1 MRFLSNLICF
11 LIELLLIVLLYTKQS
26 FTLNLFSFIL
36 YNIIGF
42 VMMTYHMVTV
52 SIPYDMFII
61 VIVAMILLLIK
72 HRYIFKLQ
80 TGRFFIL
87 QLSHHFYTVGLFAV
101 SCLYISTIPL
111 IIINSLALW
120 AATIAFSTIYSF
132 IGYLSWS
139 TAFENHQY
147 YKHVKLI
154 MVLGAGIFSEEVTTL
169 LAARLDKALSV
180 YHSQRTKP
188 IIIVSGGQGPDEP
201 ISEALAMKRYLIAHN
216 VPENHIFME
225 NQSTNTRTNFLYSK
239 SIIHSMMPTSSQML
253 CVTSQFH
260 VLRALK
266 FAKKAHLSF
275 DGIGSRTP
283 YHFLAQSMI
292 IDFLGLMY
300 QYKTILTIYFA
311 MLFWLAIL
319 QTI

>member
-1 MRFLSNLICF
+1 
-11 LIELLLIVLLYTKQS
+11 
-26 FTLNLFSFIL
+26 
-36 YNIIGF
+36 
-42 VMMTYHMVTV
+42 
-52 SIPYDMFII
+52 
-61 VIVAMILLLIK
+61 MILLLIK
-72 HRYIFKLQ
+72 YRYIFKLQ

-120 AATIAFSTIYSF
+120 AAIIAFSTIYSF

-188 IIIVSGGQGPDEP
+188 IIIVSGGQG
-201 ISEALAMKRYLIAHN
+201 LT
-216 VPENHIFME
+216 
-225 NQSTNTRTNFLYSK
+225 NQFQK
-239 SIIHSMMPTSSQML
+239 H
-253 CVTSQFH
+253 
-260 VLRALK
+260 LR
-266 FAKKAHLSF
+266 
-275 DGIGSRTP
+275 
-283 YHFLAQSMI
+283 
-292 IDFLGLMY
+292 
-300 QYKTILTIYFA
+300 
-311 MLFWLAIL
+311 
-319 QTI
+319 

>member
-1 MRFLSNLICF
+1 MLLFLCF

-36 YNIIGF
+36 YTIIGF

-72 HRYIFKLQ
+72 YRYIFKLQ

-87 QLSHHFYTVGLFAV
+87 QLSHHFYTMGLFAV

-139 TAFENHQY
+139 TTFENHQY

-239 SIIHSMMPTSSQML
+239 SIIHSMMPTSSHML

>member
-1 MRFLSNLICF
+1 MLLFLCF

-36 YNIIGF
+36 YTIIGF

-139 TAFENHQY
+139 TTFENHQY

-225 NQSTNTRTNFLYSK
+225 NQSTNTRSNFLYSK
-239 SIIHSMMPTSSQML
+239 SIIHSMMPTSSHML

>member
-1 MRFLSNLICF
+1 
-11 LIELLLIVLLYTKQS
+11 
-26 FTLNLFSFIL
+26 
-36 YNIIGF
+36 
-42 VMMTYHMVTV
+42 MVTV

-61 VIVAMILLLIK
+61 IIVAMILLLIK
-72 HRYIFKLQ
+72 YRYIFKLQ

-101 SCLYISTIPL
+101 SYLYISTIPL

-120 AATIAFSTIYSF
+120 AAIIAFSTIYSF

>member
-1 MRFLSNLICF
+1 MLLFLCF
-11 LIELLLIVLLYTKQS
+11 LIELLLIVSLYTKQS

-36 YNIIGF
+36 YTIIGF
-42 VMMTYHMVTV
+42 VMMTYHVVTV
-52 SIPYDMFII
+52 SIPYEMFII

-72 HRYIFKLQ
+72 YRYIFKLQ

-87 QLSHHFYTVGLFAV
+87 QLSHHFYTMGLFAV

-120 AATIAFSTIYSF
+120 VATIAFSTIYSF

-147 YKHVKLI
+147 HKYVKLI

-239 SIIHSMMPTSSQML
+239 SIIHSMMPASSQML

>member
-1 MRFLSNLICF
+1 MLLFLCF
-11 LIELLLIVLLYTKQS
+11 LIELLLIASLYKKQS

-36 YNIIGF
+36 YTIIGF
-42 VMMTYHMVTV
+42 AMMTYHMVTV

-139 TAFENHQY
+139 TTFENHQY

-239 SIIHSMMPTSSQML
+239 SIIHSMMPTSSHML

>member
-1 MRFLSNLICF
+1 MLLFLCF

-36 YNIIGF
+36 YTIIGF

-72 HRYIFKLQ
+72 YRYIFKLQ

-101 SCLYISTIPL
+101 SYLYISTIPL

-120 AATIAFSTIYSF
+120 AAIIAFSTCYSF
-132 IGYLSWS
+132 IGYLSWF
-139 TAFENHQY
+139 TTFEIHQY

>member
-1 MRFLSNLICF
+1 MLLFLCF

-72 HRYIFKLQ
+72 YRYIFKLQ

-139 TAFENHQY
+139 TTFENHQY

>member
-1 MRFLSNLICF
+1 MLLFLCF
-11 LIELLLIVLLYTKQS
+11 LIELLLIASLYTKQS

-36 YNIIGF
+36 YTIIGF

-72 HRYIFKLQ
+72 YRYIFKLQ

-139 TAFENHQY
+139 TTFENHQY

-239 SIIHSMMPTSSQML
+239 SIIHSMMPTSSHML

>member
-1 MRFLSNLICF
+1 MLLFLCF

-36 YNIIGF
+36 YTIIGF

-72 HRYIFKLQ
+72 YRYIFKLQ

-120 AATIAFSTIYSF
+120 AAIIAFSTIYSF

-139 TAFENHQY
+139 TAFENHQH

>member
-1 MRFLSNLICF
+1 MLLFLCF
-11 LIELLLIVLLYTKQS
+11 LIELLLIILLYTKQS

-36 YNIIGF
+36 YTIIGF

-52 SIPYDMFII
+52 SILYDMFII

-72 HRYIFKLQ
+72 YRYIFKLQ

-139 TAFENHQY
+139 TTFENHQY

-239 SIIHSMMPTSSQML
+239 SIIHSMMPTSSHML

>member
-1 MRFLSNLICF
+1 MLLFLCF

-36 YNIIGF
+36 YTIIGF

-72 HRYIFKLQ
+72 YRYIFKLQ

-101 SCLYISTIPL
+101 SYLYISTIPL

-120 AATIAFSTIYSF
+120 AAIIAFSTIYSF

-139 TAFENHQY
+139 TAFEKHQY

-216 VPENHIFME
+216 VPENYIFME

>member
-1 MRFLSNLICF
+1 MLLFLCF

-36 YNIIGF
+36 YTIIGF
-42 VMMTYHMVTV
+42 VMMTYHVVTV
-52 SIPYDMFII
+52 SIPYEMFII

-72 HRYIFKLQ
+72 YRYIFKLQ

-87 QLSHHFYTVGLFAV
+87 KLSHHFYTMGLFAV

-120 AATIAFSTIYSF
+120 VATIAFSTIYSF

-147 YKHVKLI
+147 HKHVKLI

-216 VPENHIFME
+216 VPENYIFME

>member
-1 MRFLSNLICF
+1 M
-11 LIELLLIVLLYTKQS
+11 
-26 FTLNLFSFIL
+26 
-36 YNIIGF
+36 
-42 VMMTYHMVTV
+42 
-52 SIPYDMFII
+52 
-61 VIVAMILLLIK
+61 
-72 HRYIFKLQ
+72 
-80 TGRFFIL
+80 
-87 QLSHHFYTVGLFAV
+87 GLFAV

-120 AATIAFSTIYSF
+120 AAIIAFSTIYSF

>member
-1 MRFLSNLICF
+1 MLLFLCF
-11 LIELLLIVLLYTKQS
+11 LIELLLIVSLYTKQS

-36 YNIIGF
+36 YTIIGF

-52 SIPYDMFII
+52 SIPYEMFII

-72 HRYIFKLQ
+72 YRYIFKLQ

-87 QLSHHFYTVGLFAV
+87 QLSHHFYTMGLFAV

-120 AATIAFSTIYSF
+120 AVTIAFSTIYSF

-147 YKHVKLI
+147 YNHVKLI

-319 QTI
+319 QAI

>member
-1 MRFLSNLICF
+1 
-11 LIELLLIVLLYTKQS
+11 
-26 FTLNLFSFIL
+26 
-36 YNIIGF
+36 
-42 VMMTYHMVTV
+42 
-52 SIPYDMFII
+52 
-61 VIVAMILLLIK
+61 
-72 HRYIFKLQ
+72 
-80 TGRFFIL
+80 
-87 QLSHHFYTVGLFAV
+87 
-101 SCLYISTIPL
+101 
-111 IIINSLALW
+111 
-120 AATIAFSTIYSF
+120 
-132 IGYLSWS
+132 
-139 TAFENHQY
+139 
-147 YKHVKLI
+147 

-266 FAKKAHLSF
+266 FAKKLIFLSMVLEVVHHTTF
-275 DGIGSRTP
+275 GTIYDYR
-283 YHFLAQSMI
+283 L
-292 IDFLGLMY
+292 LGLMY

>member
-1 MRFLSNLICF
+1 MLLFLCF

-72 HRYIFKLQ
+72 YRYIFKLQ

-139 TAFENHQY
+139 TTFENHQY
-147 YKHVKLI
+147 YKHVNLI
-154 MVLGAGIFSEEVTTL
+154 MVLGARIFSEEVTTL

-239 SIIHSMMPTSSQML
+239 SIIHSMMPTSSHML

>member
-1 MRFLSNLICF
+1 M
-11 LIELLLIVLLYTKQS
+11 
-26 FTLNLFSFIL
+26 
-36 YNIIGF
+36 
-42 VMMTYHMVTV
+42 
-52 SIPYDMFII
+52 
-61 VIVAMILLLIK
+61 
-72 HRYIFKLQ
+72 
-80 TGRFFIL
+80 
-87 QLSHHFYTVGLFAV
+87 

>member
-1 MRFLSNLICF
+1 MLLFLCF

-36 YNIIGF
+36 YTIIGF

-61 VIVAMILLLIK
+61 IIVAMILLLIK
-72 HRYIFKLQ
+72 YRYIFKLQ

-101 SCLYISTIPL
+101 SYLYISTIPL

-120 AATIAFSTIYSF
+120 AAIIAFSTIYSF

-139 TAFENHQY
+139 TVFENHQY

>member
-1 MRFLSNLICF
+1 MLLFLCF

-139 TAFENHQY
+139 TTFENHQY

-169 LAARLDKALSV
+169 LASRLDKALSV

>member
-1 MRFLSNLICF
+1 
-11 LIELLLIVLLYTKQS
+11 
-26 FTLNLFSFIL
+26 
-36 YNIIGF
+36 
-42 VMMTYHMVTV
+42 
-52 SIPYDMFII
+52 
-61 VIVAMILLLIK
+61 
-72 HRYIFKLQ
+72 
-80 TGRFFIL
+80 
-87 QLSHHFYTVGLFAV
+87 GLFAV

-120 AATIAFSTIYSF
+120 TATIAFSTIYSF

-147 YKHVKLI
+147 HKHVKLI

-188 IIIVSGGQGPDEP
+188 IILVSGGQGPDEP
-201 ISEALAMKRYLIAHN
+201 ISEALAMKRYLIAHK

>member
-1 MRFLSNLICF
+1 MLLFLCF

-36 YNIIGF
+36 YTIIGF

-72 HRYIFKLQ
+72 YRYIFKLQ

-139 TAFENHQY
+139 TTFENHQY

>member
-1 MRFLSNLICF
+1 MSLFLCF

-36 YNIIGF
+36 YTIIGF

-139 TAFENHQY
+139 TTFENHQY

-239 SIIHSMMPTSSQML
+239 SIIHSMMPTSSHML

>member
-1 MRFLSNLICF
+1 MLLFLCF

-36 YNIIGF
+36 YTIIGF

-61 VIVAMILLLIK
+61 VIVAMIL
-72 HRYIFKLQ
+72 
-80 TGRFFIL
+80 
-87 QLSHHFYTVGLFAV
+87 
-101 SCLYISTIPL
+101 YISTIPL

-120 AATIAFSTIYSF
+120 AAIIAFSTIYSF

>member
-1 MRFLSNLICF
+1 MLLFLFF

-36 YNIIGF
+36 YTIIGF

-139 TAFENHQY
+139 TTFENHQY

-239 SIIHSMMPTSSQML
+239 SIIHSMMPTSSHML

>member
-1 MRFLSNLICF
+1 MLLFLCF

-139 TAFENHQY
+139 TAFENHQN

>member
-1 MRFLSNLICF
+1 
-11 LIELLLIVLLYTKQS
+11 
-26 FTLNLFSFIL
+26 
-36 YNIIGF
+36 
-42 VMMTYHMVTV
+42 MMTYHMVTV

-201 ISEALAMKRYLIAHN
+201 ISEALAMKRYLITHN

-239 SIIHSMMPTSSQML
+239 SIIHSMMPTSNHML

-292 IDFLGLMY
+292 IDFFGFNVS
-300 QYKTILTIYFA
+300 I
-311 MLFWLAIL
+311 
-319 QTI
+319 

>member
-1 MRFLSNLICF
+1 MLLFLCF

-36 YNIIGF
+36 YTIIGF

-139 TAFENHQY
+139 TTFENHQY

-239 SIIHSMMPTSSQML
+239 SIIHSMMPTSSHML

>member
-1 MRFLSNLICF
+1 MLLFLCF

-36 YNIIGF
+36 YTIIGF

-72 HRYIFKLQ
+72 YRYIFKLQ

-101 SCLYISTIPL
+101 SYLYISTIPL

-120 AATIAFSTIYSF
+120 AAIIAFSTIYSF

-139 TAFENHQY
+139 TAFEN

-201 ISEALAMKRYLIAHN
+201 ISEALAMKRYLIGHN

>member
-1 MRFLSNLICF
+1 MLLFLCF
-11 LIELLLIVLLYTKQS
+11 LIELLLIVSLYTKQS

-36 YNIIGF
+36 YTIIGF

-52 SIPYDMFII
+52 SIPYEMFII

-72 HRYIFKLQ
+72 YRYIFKLQ

-87 QLSHHFYTVGLFAV
+87 QLSHHFYTMGLFAV

-139 TAFENHQY
+139 VAFENHQY

>member
-1 MRFLSNLICF
+1 
-11 LIELLLIVLLYTKQS
+11 
-26 FTLNLFSFIL
+26 
-36 YNIIGF
+36 
-42 VMMTYHMVTV
+42 
-52 SIPYDMFII
+52 MFII

-72 HRYIFKLQ
+72 YRYIFKLQ

-87 QLSHHFYTVGLFAV
+87 QLSHHFYTMGLFAV

-120 AATIAFSTIYSF
+120 AVTIAFSTIYSF

>member
-1 MRFLSNLICF
+1 M
-11 LIELLLIVLLYTKQS
+11 
-26 FTLNLFSFIL
+26 
-36 YNIIGF
+36 
-42 VMMTYHMVTV
+42 
-52 SIPYDMFII
+52 
-61 VIVAMILLLIK
+61 
-72 HRYIFKLQ
+72 
-80 TGRFFIL
+80 
-87 QLSHHFYTVGLFAV
+87 
-101 SCLYISTIPL
+101 
-111 IIINSLALW
+111 
-120 AATIAFSTIYSF
+120 
-132 IGYLSWS
+132 
-139 TAFENHQY
+139 
-147 YKHVKLI
+147 
-154 MVLGAGIFSEEVTTL
+154 TTL

-239 SIIHSMMPTSSQML
+239 SIIHSMMPTSSHML

-266 FAKKAHLSF
+266 FAKSSSF
-275 DGIGSRTP
+275 FRWHWKSYTIPLFGTIYDYR
-283 YHFLAQSMI
+283 L
-292 IDFLGLMY
+292 LGLMY

>member
-1 MRFLSNLICF
+1 MLLFLCF

-36 YNIIGF
+36 YTIIGF

-72 HRYIFKLQ
+72 YRYIFKLQ

-101 SCLYISTIPL
+101 SYLYISTIPL

-120 AATIAFSTIYSF
+120 AAIIAFSTIYSF

-139 TAFENHQY
+139 TTFENHQY

>member
-1 MRFLSNLICF
+1 
-11 LIELLLIVLLYTKQS
+11 
-26 FTLNLFSFIL
+26 
-36 YNIIGF
+36 
-42 VMMTYHMVTV
+42 MMTYHMVTV

-72 HRYIFKLQ
+72 YRYIFKLQ

-120 AATIAFSTIYSF
+120 AAIIAFSTIYSF

-201 ISEALAMKRYLIAHN
+201 ISYTLN
-216 VPENHIFME
+216 
-225 NQSTNTRTNFLYSK
+225 
-239 SIIHSMMPTSSQML
+239 
-253 CVTSQFH
+253 
-260 VLRALK
+260 
-266 FAKKAHLSF
+266 LSF
-275 DGIGSRTP
+275 IR
-283 YHFLAQSMI
+283 
-292 IDFLGLMY
+292 
-300 QYKTILTIYFA
+300 
-311 MLFWLAIL
+311 
-319 QTI
+319 

>member
-1 MRFLSNLICF
+1 
-11 LIELLLIVLLYTKQS
+11 
-26 FTLNLFSFIL
+26 
-36 YNIIGF
+36 
-42 VMMTYHMVTV
+42 
-52 SIPYDMFII
+52 MFIY
-61 VIVAMILLLIK
+61 K
-72 HRYIFKLQ
+72 YY
-80 TGRFFIL
+80 
-87 QLSHHFYTVGLFAV
+87 S
-101 SCLYISTIPL
+101 L

-120 AATIAFSTIYSF
+120 AAIIAFSTIYSF

-266 FAKKAHLSF
+266 FAKSSSF
-275 DGIGSRTP
+275 FRWYWKSYTIP
-283 YHFLAQSMI
+283 LLAQSMI